1 MQLLPT
7 TYTLRRRDTTDHTL
21 LIYRE
26 YLHAILPEMTD
37 YTVWFHDTLLKQIFS
52 ALNGIIWFLKKQKK
66 NNKRISSRMFEDDK
80 RSTSRVSKPLP
91 MPLHPAVWS
100 GVGGGA
106 GESGARCAPFAGRPQ
121 DFSTA
126 LSWTAPSNQLR
137 SPESA
142 SSSLIHPPSITETWR
157 RTSQAKWINK

>member
-52 ALNGIIWFLKKQKK
+52 ALNGIIWFLKNKK
-66 NNKRISSRMFEDDK
+66 KTTKGSPRVCSKTTRGQRAASLNPSRCPYTRLCEAGWGVVPVRAEHAALCLPVGRRISA
-80 RSTSRVSKPLP
+80 PLSP
-91 MPLHPAVWS
+91 
-100 GVGGGA
+100 G
-106 GESGARCAPFAGRPQ
+106 
-121 DFSTA
+121 
-126 LSWTAPSNQLR
+126 QLR
-137 SPESA
+137 PISCA
-142 SSSLIHPPSITETWR
+142 HQKARHPPSSTLPPSQR
-157 RTSQAKWINK
+157 RGGGHHRQNE